1 VDVEAIEQHFPAAEM
16 ERMMKI
22 QEAISEAMAG
32 RLTWMRAAEIIGITD
47 RLNECVDESLR
58 RHFTNYDCKTCALP
72 GPLALL
78 NGKLLAAAENAG
90 FDALITVDQNL
101 PKQQNVAYPRTV
113 DRCTERAHNEH
124 KRAHNEHR

>member
-1 VDVEAIEQHFPAAEM
+1 MSRFGVISRITIARHAA
-16 ERMMKI
+16 
-22 QEAISEAMAG
+22 S
-32 RLTWMRAAEIIGITD
+32 
-47 RLNECVDESLR
+47 
-58 RHFTNYDCKTCALP
+58 P